1 LNLVEPEK
9 PAQINTPIE
18 PLERKPSAQRMFE
31 LSEEGMMGGWD
42 AESVA
47 EEILCDLEDGLDTQ
61 ALLFAVEVA
70 LKLKERLALREHRR

>member
-1 LNLVEPEK
+1 
-9 PAQINTPIE
+9 
-18 PLERKPSAQRMFE
+18 
-31 LSEEGMMGGWD
+31 MMGGWD

-70 LKLKERLALREHRR
+70 LKLKERLALRQHRR